1 MREIDAKLAEIVP
14 KIAEVNNICQE
25 LRRSEYF
32 YEPAITTEVL
42 NDGRKVSRVVCKVY
56 PNRNNRDVFN
66 IVQFDKFEDV
76 YFQIKDKYESL
87 NGEDVDEAD
96 LLEELKNDNRESDGQ
111 IFGLSMEHDWQL
123 IGYMYYFLVSIVNL
137 VETKNDETPIIDNK
151 GSVQGKM
158 QYSMGLEL
166 YENDEKKQ
174 LNILKY
180 NTLSD
185 VIGKK
190 LKVLIDLKK
199 AVDIPEKL
207 CHEVQCKYQW
217 LDEDRTEYMTKVV
230 DEKTRN
236 PMFGYKNEHMI
247 EIDEDLI
254 SYMVENTLTIG
265 VYGKIEQK
273 KRLGNSP
280 TKDNNQ
286 FINLHAIPEEEEE
299 KSILKGG
306 KSLD

>member
-1 MREIDAKLAEIVP
+1 
-14 KIAEVNNICQE
+14 
-25 LRRSEYF
+25 
-32 YEPAITTEVL
+32 
-42 NDGRKVSRVVCKVY
+42 
-56 PNRNNRDVFN
+56 
-66 IVQFDKFEDV
+66 
-76 YFQIKDKYESL
+76 
-87 NGEDVDEAD
+87 
-96 LLEELKNDNRESDGQ
+96 
-111 IFGLSMEHDWQL
+111 
-123 IGYMYYFLVSIVNL
+123 
-137 VETKNDETPIIDNK
+137 
-151 GSVQGKM
+151 M

-217 LDEDRTEYMTKVV
+217 LDSDRTEFTTKIV
-230 DEKTRN
+230 DDKVRN
-236 PMFGYKNEHMI
+236 PVFGYKTEHMI

-265 VYGKIEQK
+265 VYGKTEQRK
-273 KRLGNSP
+273 KLGNSP
-280 TKDNNQ
+280 NGKGDNSN
-286 FINLHAIPEEEEE
+286 FLNLHAIPEEEEE
-299 KSILKGG
+299 KSPMKSGK
-306 KSLD
+306 KSLDNSRLKSNDVSIIMKDGKD